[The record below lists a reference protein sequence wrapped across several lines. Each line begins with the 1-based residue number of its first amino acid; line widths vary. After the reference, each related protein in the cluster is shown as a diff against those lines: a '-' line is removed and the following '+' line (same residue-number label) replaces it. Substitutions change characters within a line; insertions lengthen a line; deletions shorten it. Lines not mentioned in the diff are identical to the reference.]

1 MGPAEPIRPPGFSA
15 EPGSVQRGGK
25 ETCPAKQSAGD
36 LWLLCW
42 ESPGL
47 WSLALSP
54 TLECSGMISAHCN
67 LCLQGSNDS
76 LASASQCWDYRHKPP
91 RLACFCFSE
100 IEVTSSEQDGSI
112 KNTVYG
118 INFIIGN

>member
-1 MGPAEPIRPPGFSA
+1 MRPAEPVRPIFST
-15 EPGSVQRGGK
+15 PGSAAPGAGK
-25 ETCPAKQSAGD
+25 RAVPAKRVA
-36 LWLLCW
+36 LVTRVAPL
-42 ESPGL
+42 PGISR

-67 LCLQGSNDS
+67 LCLQGSSDS

-118 INFIIGN
+118 INFITGN